1 MKPFFLSNRPD
12 TMYNCSQV
20 DFSHS
25 MAHTPYPCADP
36 YFASS
41 LVAYAPQAI
50 NQPQMIPQML
60 GLASTRIAL
69 PVELAEDG
77 PIYVNAKQYHGILR
91 RRQSRAKLEA
101 QNKLIKSRKPYL
113 HESRHRHALKR
124 VRGSGGRF
132 LSAKQLQESNSEHVD
147 NTHSGPGPVKVY
159 QKKDA
164 SEVES
169 HPSRT
174 VENACITFTAIS
186 GLTSMSSNSLN
197 FRQPEHNFL
206 GNSSNKGGS
215 SQCSGG
221 LSFGGGT
228 RQCASVGR

>member
-1 MKPFFLSNRPD
+1 MKPFLLSHPD

-20 DFSHS
+20 YCSHS
-25 MAHTPYPCADP
+25 LAHTSYPCGDP
-36 YFASS
+36 YFGSS
-41 LVAYAPQAI
+41 IVAYGTQAI
-50 NQPQMIPQML
+50 TQQMVPQML

-91 RRQSRAKLEA
+91 RRQSRAKLKA

-124 VRGSGGRF
+124 VRGTGGRF
-132 LSAKQLQESNSEHVD
+132 LSAKQLQQFNAELVTD
-147 NTHSGPGPVKVY
+147 AHSGPGPVNVY

-164 SEVES
+164 SEAEC

-174 VENACITFTAIS
+174 GKNASITFTAIS
-186 GLTSMSSNSLN
+186 GLTSMSGNSVS

-206 GNSSNKGGS
+206 GNSPNIGGL

-221 LSFGGGT
+221 LTFGGGA
-228 RQCASVGR
+228 RQCTSVGR

>member
-1 MKPFFLSNRPD
+1 LN
-12 TMYNCSQV
+12 
-20 DFSHS
+20 
-25 MAHTPYPCADP
+25 
-36 YFASS
+36 
-41 LVAYAPQAI
+41 
-50 NQPQMIPQML
+50 
-60 GLASTRIAL
+60 
-69 PVELAEDG
+69 
-77 PIYVNAKQYHGILR
+77 
-91 RRQSRAKLEA
+91 
-101 QNKLIKSRKPYL
+101 
-113 HESRHRHALKR
+113 R

-132 LSAKQLQESNSEHVD
+132 LSSKQLQDSNSKHV
-147 NTHSGPGPVKVY
+147 NNNHSGAGPVKVY

-174 VENACITFTAIS
+174 AENACITFTAIS

-206 GNSSNKGGS
+206 GNSSNMAGS

-221 LSFGGGT
+221 LTFGGGT

>member
-1 MKPFFLSNRPD
+1 MKPFFLSNHPD
-12 TMYNCSQV
+12 TTMYNCSQV

-25 MAHTPYPCADP
+25 MAHTPYPCGDP

-41 LVAYAPQAI
+41 IVAYGPQAI
-50 NQPQMIPQML
+50 NQPQIIPQML

-132 LSAKQLQESNSEHVD
+132 LSAKQLESNAEHVD
-147 NTHSGPGPVKVY
+147 NNSHSG

-169 HPSRT
+169 HNSRT
-174 VENACITFTAIS
+174 AENASITFTAIS
-186 GLTSMSSNSLN
+186 GLTTMSSNSLN

-206 GNSSNKGGS
+206 GNSSNMGGS

-221 LSFGGGT
+221 LTFGGGT

>member
-1 MKPFFLSNRPD
+1 
-12 TMYNCSQV
+12 
-20 DFSHS
+20 
-25 MAHTPYPCADP
+25 
-36 YFASS
+36 
-41 LVAYAPQAI
+41 
-50 NQPQMIPQML
+50 MIPQMV

-101 QNKLIKSRKPYL
+101 QNKLIKSRKVCCITSSNSSYGKTVPLFLTKKMFGNGLVQPYL

-132 LSAKQLQESNSEHVD
+132 LSAKQLQESNAEHVD
-147 NTHSGPGPVKVY
+147 NNSHSG

-164 SEVES
+164 SSEVES
-169 HPSRT
+169 HNSRT
-174 VENACITFTAIS
+174 AENACITFTAIS
-186 GLTSMSSNSLN
+186 GLTTMSSNSLN

-206 GNSSNKGGS
+206 GNSSNMGGS

-221 LSFGGGT
+221 LTFGGGT